1 MSVITISREFGSEGT
16 AIAEKT
22 AQALGYHFADKNTLE
37 KILNEYGLMEFDRMY
52 ETLPGFWDRFDAHR
66 MERRLIL
73 VEMLNKTIIAL
84 ARHGNM
90 VIVGRGGFAV
100 LEGLADVLHVRVQAP
115 LQLRIRR
122 AVEQPSIAEPSRG
135 EMLVAENDRI
145 QKAFIESIYG
155 VKWDSAKNFDLV
167 IDTGKI
173 SPDMASEWLVEA
185 VKALKVPD
193 LSGIR
198 TLAKL
203 GVDRILAS
211 AVEDFFKC
219 AKVHV

>member
-122 AVEQPSIAEPSRG
+122 AIEQPSIAEPSRG